1 MTKIRKQ
8 SVKVATF
15 TKIEFAI
22 SLAKI
27 WQKEFRILPFN
38 TLFSIAMKM
47 DDEEFLRYCRLY
59 DILGKHISHTVR
71 EKIDELVKEESD
83 NDI

>member
-1 MTKIRKQ
+1 MTKTRKN
-8 SVKVATF
+8 SVKIATF
-15 TKIEFAI
+15 TKIDFAI

-47 DDEEFLRYCRLY
+47 DDEEFLRYCRVY
-59 DILGKHISHTVR
+59 DILGKHISRIKMEQLDDT
-71 EKIDELVKEESD
+71 LKEDSD